1 MNNEELDINSMIRV
15 IQVFRSLERNK
26 KNYLQNINN

>member
-15 IQVFRSLERNK
+15 IQVSRSLERNK
-26 KNYLQNINN
+26 KSYLQNMNN